1 MEELYRFIE
10 QKIKDAGFPGEIS
23 GEALYNDICDEMED
37 KENGSY
43 LLMIKGDG
51 VVHFEC
57 RVDIMDDQFD
67 LPYIDIHVGEKV
79 FHVDLDA
86 E

>member
-57 RVDIMDDQFD
+57 RRATVYRLGVQRNTKIPLF
-67 LPYIDIHVGEKV
+67 
-79 FHVDLDA
+79 FS
-86 E
+86 